1 MGLRSLA
8 SFPVYPFLVA
18 ALPVIYFYEAHFRT
32 LNGGD
37 GTRLLILYGVVTAL
51 LLALGRVL
59 WKDIH
64 RSALVVAPLAVVLF
78 LGGKT
83 GDTAA
88 LVFLAAAL
96 GLGILLKWRP
106 FDARPASSILNVTC
120 LVLAALP
127 IIQTVRDHWAK
138 ESPEPTALF
147 RESLDLPRGSG
158 PLPDIY
164 YLVLD
169 GLGQP
174 EFLEHEFGLSPQVVE
189 GVLRERGFEVMRRA
203 KANYPQTALSLA
215 STLNVGLVQ
224 DLLTIPDPECTDRR
238 ALAHLV
244 SENRVVRAL
253 SDLGYDLVTFPSGYP
268 LARMAGAARRH
279 HPVIDPNFLEYY
291 TLEDGALPLVQRLL
305 GHGPADLSFGLRR
318 NRLEYVF
325 DHLAR
330 ARVGIPAGRPVF
342 VFAHIMAPHPP
353 FVFRRT
359 GEGRRSLST
368 FSFAD
373 GSHWYDHHG
382 HNDRSYV
389 ELYGEQLTY
398 VMERLGEAVDAI
410 LESSLR
416 PPVILVQGDH
426 GPGSRLHHE
435 RFTDTDLRERLGIFN
450 AWYLPPGFDLDL
462 AEGQSALNTFPA
474 LFNALFGAGL
484 PYQPD
489 RHFFARMSSPYAY
502 REWDPKAD

>member
-37 GTRLLILYGVVTAL
+37 GNRLLILYGVVTAVL
-51 LLALGRVL
+51 LVLGRVV
-59 WKDIH
+59 WKDVH
-64 RSALVVAPLAVVLF
+64 RSALVVAPLSVVLF

-88 LVFLAAAL
+88 LVFLVAAL
-96 GLGILLKWRP
+96 GLGILLKWHP
-106 FDARPASSILNVTC
+106 FDARPASSILNVAC
-120 LVLAALP
+120 LVLAAFP
-127 IIQTVRDHWAK
+127 IIQTASSHGAK
-138 ESPEPTALF
+138 ASPKPTALF
-147 RESLDLPRGSG
+147 RESLDLPRESG

-174 EFLEHEFGLSPQVVE
+174 EFLEQEFGLSPQVVE
-189 GVLRERGFEVMRRA
+189 GVLRKRGFVVSRRA
-203 KANYPQTALSLA
+203 WANYPQTALSLA
-215 STLNVGLVQ
+215 ATLNVGLVQ
-224 DLLTIPDPECTDRR
+224 DLLAIPDSECTDRR

-244 SENRVVRAL
+244 AENRVFRAL
-253 SDLGYDLVTFPSGYP
+253 RDLGYDLVTFPSGYP
-268 LARMAGAARRH
+268 LTRMAGAARRH

-291 TLEDGALPLVQRLL
+291 TLEDGALPLMHRLM
-305 GHGPADLSFGLRR
+305 GRGPADLSFAIRR
-318 NRLEYVF
+318 NRLEFVF

-330 ARVGIPAGRPVF
+330 SRVDVPAGRPVF

-353 FVFRRT
+353 FVFLRN
-359 GEGRRSLST
+359 GEGKKSRST

-373 GSHWYDHHG
+373 GSHWYDLHQPSH
-382 HNDRSYV
+382 RPY
-389 ELYGEQLTY
+389 EEQYGEQLTY

-410 LESSLR
+410 LEASPR

-435 RFTDTDLRERLGIFN
+435 RFTDTDLRERFGIFN

-462 AEGQSALNTFPA
+462 AEEQSALNTFPA

-484 PYQPD
+484 PYLPD
-489 RHFFARMSSPYAY
+489 RHFYAPMSGPYAY
-502 REWDPKAD
+502 REWDPKGD